1 MSATFGNLEVGYDV
15 PAVVG
20 ARVEDI
26 QTPALIIDLDAFERN
41 CARMAGYID
50 TMGVRLRA
58 HAKTHKSADVS
69 LFQIQH
75 GGACGI
81 CCQKVSEAEALVRAG
96 IRDVLIANEVTDPVK
111 IDRLARLCKQ
121 ARVIVCCDN
130 ADNIIA
136 LSQAASRH
144 DVLLEVLVE
153 VDCGASRCGVS
164 SPEAAVELSLQIAAS
179 PNLIFSGIQAY
190 HGAAQHIVTAS
201 ERQAAIDGA
210 VEKTRSTVALLKDAG
225 FECAIIAGAGTGS
238 YNMEGKSGI
247 YNELQCGSYV
257 FMDADYGRVQ
267 DTDGTIVGGFENA
280 LFVLTSVMSKTTPNR
295 AICDAGLKAH
305 SVDSGLPVISE
316 RPELFYVQ
324 ATDEH
329 GAIEDP
335 QSVLAI
341 NERLKLIP
349 GHCDP
354 TCNLHDWYV
363 CVRNGRVEALWPVTA
378 RGKLY

>member
-1 MSATFGNLEVGYDV
+1 MSAAFGKLEVGYDI

-20 ARVEDI
+20 ARVEEI

-69 LFQIQH
+69 LYQIQH

-96 IRDVLIANEVTDPVK
+96 VRDVLIANEVTDPVK

-130 ADNIIA
+130 ADNIVA
-136 LSQAASRH
+136 LSRAALQHS
-144 DVLLEVLVE
+144 VQLEVLVE
-153 VDCGASRCGVS
+153 IDCGARRCGVS
-164 SPEAAVELSLQIAAS
+164 LPQTAVELAVQIATA

-190 HGAAQHIVTAS
+190 HGAAQHIVPAD
-201 ERQAAIDGA
+201 EREAAINSA
-210 VEKTRSTVALLKDAG
+210 VEKTRSTVELLKDAG
-225 FECAIIAGAGTGS
+225 LECAIIAGAGTGS

-267 DTDGTIVGGFENA
+267 AMDGTVVGGFENA
-280 LFVLTSVMSKTTPNR
+280 LFVLTSIMSKTTPNR

-305 SVDSGLPVISE
+305 SVESGLPVVFE

-354 TCNLHDWYV
+354 TCNLYDWYV
-363 CVRNGRVEALWPVTA
+363 CVRNGRVESLWPVTA